1 MRTILRRF
9 ARRYRSSLAALAAM
23 LLPLAGA
30 VASAHAQAV
39 AAGDSA
45 PPLRLSWLFAR
56 IDSASPRLVA
66 ARAMTRAAEARIS
79 STARPPDPML
89 QLNIMN
95 RALPGLEPMPVLG
108 MTQLQLTQML
118 PVAGQLGLA
127 KESAAALADA
137 SGARAAE
144 VRWEARARAALW
156 FYQLYAA
163 TESERIARGSREL
176 LRDLGKTAETMYSVG
191 RGRQADVL
199 RAQVE
204 VARMTE
210 DIERMR
216 TMRLVLL
223 ARLDGEVDSQVAGP
237 STPIARPAFPA
248 ELPPLDTLLA
258 QASTARGMLR
268 AARSDVAAA
277 SASERLAH
285 RSIWPDVEV
294 GVQFGWQGNGM
305 GGTDYMGGLMIGASL
320 PIFAGSRQL
329 RMRDEAGAVRLAAN
343 ADLRDVA
350 AGTRA
355 RVTELFAEVGRA
367 RRLDALYR
375 ATILPQAEASLG
387 AALAAYRNGSV
398 DFMTLV
404 ESQMTLNRY
413 RQELFTLEA
422 EQGTALAELEMMIGQ
437 QLVDP
442 SSTAG
447 IAREEIAE

>member
-1 MRTILRRF
+1 
-9 ARRYRSSLAALAAM
+9 
-23 LLPLAGA
+23 
-30 VASAHAQAV
+30 
-39 AAGDSA
+39 
-45 PPLRLSWLFAR
+45 
-56 IDSASPRLVA
+56 
-66 ARAMTRAAEARIS
+66 
-79 STARPPDPML
+79 
-89 QLNIMN
+89 
-95 RALPGLEPMPVLG
+95 
-108 MTQLQLTQML
+108 
-118 PVAGQLGLA
+118 
-127 KESAAALADA
+127 
-137 SGARAAE
+137 
-144 VRWEARARAALW
+144 
-156 FYQLYAA
+156 
-163 TESERIARGSREL
+163 
-176 LRDLGKTAETMYSVG
+176 
-191 RGRQADVL
+191 
-199 RAQVE
+199 
-204 VARMTE
+204 
-210 DIERMR
+210 
-216 TMRLVLL
+216 
-223 ARLDGEVDSQVAGP
+223 
-237 STPIARPAFPA
+237 
-248 ELPPLDTLLA
+248 
-258 QASTARGMLR
+258 
-268 AARSDVAAA
+268 
-277 SASERLAH
+277 
-285 RSIWPDVEV
+285 
-294 GVQFGWQGNGM
+294 M